1 MKLHLTFTK
10 FFVAALFVLG
20 FVLPV
25 TAEQMPQPYKSFDNN
40 IVDWWDEYEYMDS
53 TRVPVKI
60 SKEEHSLKASRSQ
73 SFDTASI
80 NVVDWWDEF
89 TYVGPQT
96 PSSPKNMLDHPMP
109 KKQYDTS
116 WMLLED
122 W

>member
-25 TAEQMPQPYKSFDNN
+25 TAKHMPQPYKSFDNN
-40 IVDWWDEYEYMDS
+40 YVEWWDEFYQDTDS
-53 TRVPVKI
+53 TQVPVQ
-60 SKEEHSLKASRSQ
+60 KAKVEYSSNAAQSQ
-73 SFDTASI
+73 SFDT
-80 NVVDWWDEF
+80 
-89 TYVGPQT
+89 TVGSQEPD
-96 PSSPKNMLDHPMP
+96 SPENMQDRSMSQ
-109 KKQYDTS
+109 KQYDTS

>member
-1 MKLHLTFTK
+1 MKLHLTVTK
-10 FFVAALFVLG
+10 IFVAALFVLG

-25 TAEQMPQPYKSFDNN
+25 TAEQMPQPHKSFDNN

-60 SKEEHSLKASRSQ
+60 SKKEHSLKASPSQ
-73 SFDTASI
+73 SYDTASN

-89 TYVGPQT
+89 TYVE
-96 PSSPKNMLDHPMP
+96 SPASDSPENMHDHPMP

-116 WMLLED
+116 WMLDED